1 MVYVEIWYKI
11 SDILFLLF
19 NYNNYICG
27 QIKHNKKYKTLKQNK

>member
-19 NYNNYICG
+19 NYNNYICS
-27 QIKHNKKYKTLKQNK
+27 QIKEFYRQFTPKQTT